1 MTDGEPVVAL
11 YVEAGCITLDSY
23 VSLSKCG
30 AHVNATI
37 RNYVVSLTTS
47 YQCTRPNDSIVLPN
61 YYPTVPPTPYPS
73 LAPTPIITGFYKQ
86 RYFTS
91 SSCLPSEMY
100 FGQAVALQTCFLV
113 RYPEYMRWMSPFG
126 TKMNSTAYM
135 SVSVT
140 SVDDTYISSRYS
152 LYWDSG
158 CVNEL
163 LNSRVQDT
171 YYRSCNEW
179 QTSSEAEAVSVVNA
193 SSFSAVDGVMAT

>member
-100 FGQAVALQTCFLV
+100 FGQAIALQTCFLV
-113 RYPEYMRWMSPFG
+113 RYPEYMRWMNPL
-126 TKMNSTAYM
+126 MNSTAYM
-135 SVSVT
+135 SVSVP
-140 SVDDTYISSRYS
+140 SVDGTSIFTRYT

-158 CVNEL
+158 CVNEVPL
-163 LNSRVQDT
+163 SRLDEMH
-171 YYRSCNEW
+171 YRTCNGW
-179 QTSSEAEAVSVVNA
+179 QNIESEAVPAVNA